1 MSYHSI
7 SEEWCKRVQEELVQ
21 MRREISSKADKS
33 LLEQIRHQ
41 EDEKKRLFNK
51 SKYLQTNFRINESIT
66 QQCDEN
72 VENGD
77 LYAAFLVVL
86 RYIER
91 ISETKAD
98 SSEITAKATHSYV
111 DKIFEKLDIMNK
123 DQMNNNTSLLH
134 KSIESRLQEISDSF
148 DSFSQSINQRLEI
161 SSANLSMIEDQLT
174 NLSGMVPVHRT
185 SQLSKSKFKKKVE
198 SSENYNYKSKDIHAD
213 NFMIPKKAKKPKN
226 SGIVMPTYYKPKPEP
241 TAKALCPA
249 ITVTSENKKTRSL
262 LVTD

>member
-111 DKIFEKLDIMNK
+111 DKIFEKLDLMNK

-134 KSIESRLQEISDSF
+134 KSIENRLQEISDSF
-148 DSFSQSINQRLEI
+148 DSFSQEINQRLEI
-161 SSANLSMIEDQLT
+161 SHLNLSNIEEQFT
-174 NLSGMVPVHRT
+174 SVSGMIQAHRT
-185 SQLSKSKFKKKVE
+185 SQFSKSKLKKKE
-198 SSENYNYKSKDIHAD
+198 SSENYNYKSKDIRTE
-213 NFMIPKKAKKPKN
+213 NFMNPKKAKKPKN